1 MSIPGKRF
9 SLTRKAPKSKSMI
22 GGVRPQTPT
31 ENSAAHSPPWR
42 QVADLWASVSL
53 WVVLVAMAVSA
64 GAATFYVSPAGKDSW
79 SGKLAEPN
87 RRKTDGPLATIQG
100 ARNAVRKL
108 KAAGEPKSRVE
119 VQLRGGRYFMAE
131 PLVLEAQDSGRPAAP
146 VVYLA
151 APGEKPVLCGAVRI
165 DGWKPA
171 GDGIWSTAVP
181 EVKAGRW
188 FFRQLFVNGQRR
200 YRPRLPKTGLFPV
213 AGSGSKPENSA
224 IYRAGDFD
232 PRWINRDDLEIVFN
246 QFWMASRLSIGSVD
260 EEKRLLTF
268 KSAGWR
274 PPTWSKGYFVDNLRE
289 GFTEPGQWYLDR
301 SSGLLS
307 YRPLAGEDMTKVEV
321 LAPVTRQLLRL
332 DHVEHVVFRGL
343 TFAYT
348 AEPLPAGGFSYP
360 QADVPFPAAIE
371 ARYSRHCQFEQNEL
385 AGGGQWGIELGRG
398 CQDNAIVGN
407 YLHDVGG
414 GGIKVGETENPG
426 NDDDAAERN
435 LITDN
440 VLADGDQVYLGAPA
454 VWIGHSGG
462 NRVAHNE
469 IRGAWQWAVSVGWDW
484 DYLPPNR
491 ARDNLIEDNHI
502 HGLGRSE
509 VGCHAA
515 IYCLGLSPGTVIR
528 RNHIHD
534 VAGGGYGICLDS
546 GCSGVLVEDNLVHHC
561 AGGFLSN
568 YHCIGNIVLNNIFAL
583 SHEVAINRYGDPPPT
598 GQTLSCVY
606 TFCRNVVYLAEGR
619 LMDRD
624 DWGDF
629 QLVHDLNLFFDRRG
643 EVRFMKY
650 SFEDW
655 KAKGMD
661 RGSVIADPLF
671 VDPDHGDFNLRAGSP
686 AFKLGFRPLDLR
698 RVGPRFKSGAP
709 MRASQNAQTR

>member
-1 MSIPGKRF
+1 M
-9 SLTRKAPKSKSMI
+9 KSKSI
-22 GGVRPQTPT
+22 ISAKCRQGRSHGG
-31 ENSAAHSPPWR
+31 ENLAAQGR
-42 QVADLWASVSL
+42 RVGSL
-53 WVVLVAMAVSA
+53 WSLSALLVALAATA
-64 GAATFYVSPAGKDSW
+64 GSVCGVTFYVSPAGKDSW
-79 SGKLAEPN
+79 SGKLPEPN
-87 RRKTDGPLATIQG
+87 KGKTDGPLATVQG
-100 ARNAVRKL
+100 ARNVVRTL
-108 KAAGEPKSRVE
+108 KTAGEAKSRVE
-119 VQLRGGRYFMAE
+119 VQLRGGNYFMTE
-131 PLVLEAQDSGRPAAP
+131 PLVLEAQDSGGPAVP
-146 VVYLA
+146 IVYLA
-151 APGEKPVLCGAVRI
+151 APGEKPVLCGAVRFG
-165 DGWKPA
+165 GWKAA
-171 GDGIWSTAVP
+171 GDGIWTTQVS

-213 AGSGSKPENSA
+213 AGSGSKPESSV
-224 IYRAGDFD
+224 ICRPGDFD
-232 PRWINRDDLEIVFN
+232 PRWTNRDDLEFVFN
-246 QFWMASRLSIGSVD
+246 QYWMASRLPLAGVD
-260 EEKRLLTF
+260 EEKRMLTF

-274 PPTWSKGYFVDNLRE
+274 PLTWSKGYFVDNVRA
-289 GFTEPGQWYLDR
+289 GFIEPGQWYLDR
-301 SSGLLS
+301 AKGLLS
-307 YRPLAGEDMTKVEV
+307 YRPLPGEDMTKVEV
-321 LAPVTRQLLRL
+321 MAPVTRQLLRL
-332 DHVEHVVFRGL
+332 DHLQHVTFRGL
-343 TFAYT
+343 IFAYT
-348 AEPLPAGGFSYP
+348 AEPLPADGFSYP

-371 ARYSRHCQFEQNEL
+371 ARYCRDCRFEQNEL
-385 AGGGQWGIELGRG
+385 AGCGQWGIELGRG

-414 GGIKVGETENPG
+414 GGIKVGETDNPG
-426 NDDDAAERN
+426 NDYDAAERN

-469 IRGAWQWAVSVGWDW
+469 IRGAWQWAASVGWDW

-491 ARDNLIEDNHI
+491 ARDNLVEDNHI
-502 HGLGRSE
+502 HDLGRSE
-509 VGCHAA
+509 LGCHAA
-515 IYCLGLSPGTVIR
+515 IYCLGLSPGTVLR

-546 GCSGVLVEDNLVHHC
+546 GCSGVLVEDNLIHHC
-561 AGGFLSN
+561 DGGFLSN

-583 SHEVAINRYGDPPPT
+583 NREVAINRYGDPPPT

-619 LMDRD
+619 LMERD

-643 EVRFMKY
+643 TVRFMKY

-661 RGSVIADPLF
+661 RASVIADPLF
-671 VDPDHGDFNLRAGSP
+671 VDPDHGDFNLKADSP
-686 AFKLGFRPLDLR
+686 ALKLGFRPLDLR
-698 RVGPRFKSGAP
+698 RVGPR
-709 MRASQNAQTR
+709 REQR